1 MKRLT
6 MPTKRLLLALFLFAT
21 CAEARQTVGVYKW
34 WAAFRDDAPSRCYAI
49 STAQRASA
57 PAPGAAFATVANW
70 PLRRLANQIHV
81 RLSRSIRPG
90 STILLTIDA
99 RVFQLVGRG
108 ADAWAPVGPAGREI
122 VAAMRTGLTMR
133 VAARDE
139 RGNAFTDSYVL
150 SGAATAIDAASL
162 ACRRR

>member
-21 CAEARQTVGVYKW
+21 AAEARQTVGVYKA

-49 STAQRASA
+49 SAAEGGDARTR
-57 PAPGAAFATVANW
+57 GAAFATVSNW
-70 PLRRLANQIHV
+70 PLRRLANQIHI
-81 RLSRSIRPG
+81 RFGRSVRPG
-90 STILLTIDA
+90 SAILLTIDA
-99 RVFQLVGRG
+99 RVFQLMGRG
-108 ADAWAPVGPAGREI
+108 ADAWPVGSTGREI
-122 VAAMRTGLTMR
+122 VAAMRGGLIMS

-139 RGNAFTDSYVL
+139 RGNAFADSYVL